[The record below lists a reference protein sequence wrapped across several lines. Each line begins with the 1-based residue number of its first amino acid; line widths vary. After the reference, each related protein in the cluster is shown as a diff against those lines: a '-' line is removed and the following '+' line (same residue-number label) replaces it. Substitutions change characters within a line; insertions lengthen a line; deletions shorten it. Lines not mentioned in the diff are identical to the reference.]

1 MIVAGIGAHRGV
13 AVEAVLATLDAA
25 LARIGLTRPDVGL
38 LASPAVKGGEPGI
51 SAAALA
57 LDLPL
62 VLVPQNQL
70 DSAVAR
76 LRAIS
81 DQPVARLRNP
91 SGAEAAA
98 LATAGPDAGL
108 LGPPLTSGSVTCAI
122 ARRAGAL

>member
-1 MIVAGIGAHRGV
+1 MIVAGIGAQRGV
-13 AVEAVLATLDAA
+13 AVEAVLTALDAA
-25 LARIGLTRPDVGL
+25 LARIGLARADVGL

-70 DSAVAR
+70 DSAVTR

-81 DQPVARLRNP
+81 DQPVARLRAP
-91 SGAEAAA
+91 CGAEAAA
-98 LATAGPDAGL
+98 LATAGPTAEL
-108 LGPPLTSGSVTCAI
+108 LGPPLTHGSVTCAI
-122 ARRAGAL
+122 ARRAHGR